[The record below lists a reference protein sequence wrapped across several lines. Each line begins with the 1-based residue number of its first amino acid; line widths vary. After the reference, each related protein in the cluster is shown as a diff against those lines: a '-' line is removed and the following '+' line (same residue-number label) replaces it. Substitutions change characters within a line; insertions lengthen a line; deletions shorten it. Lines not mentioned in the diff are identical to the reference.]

1 MFALLAALFFV
12 AALVFAIG
20 GWAVGAVVTVTTL
33 GTAGLLFLALHLGG
47 YGTTWSLKK

>member
-1 MFALLAALFFV
+1 MFALLAAVLFL

-20 GWAVGAVVTVTTL
+20 GYAVGAVLTVTTL
-33 GTAGLLFLALHLGG
+33 TIAGAVFLALHLGG